1 MEEIEVNGKK
11 YVLKDDIAKA
21 GICKW
26 VTPESYLDETNIKGI
41 GTMEIVDGYSVTK
54 YNLEYLNELIHAA
67 KNFAYDKKFP
77 TCHIAIKNDYPMA
90 IGRLSKDKK
99 FISGFVLAPVIE
111 ND

>member
-11 YVLKDDIAKA
+11 YVLKDDVAKA
-21 GICKW
+21 SFCKW
-26 VTPESYLDETNIKGI
+26 VTPESYLDESNIKGI
-41 GTMEIVDGYSVTK
+41 GTMEITEGYSVSK
-54 YNLEYLNELIHAA
+54 YSLEYLNELIHAA
-67 KNFAYDKKFP
+67 KRFVSDNKFP
-77 TCHIAIKNDYPMA
+77 TCHIAVKENHPMA